1 MSEQVY
7 CVLDYETYSES
18 NLKDVGA
25 YEYSM
30 HPSTEIIC
38 AAWRIGTR
46 EQLRTAKTESSNFK
60 DPYSIARLMNVLV
73 DPGHKLIAHNAFFEQ
88 VITRNVLT
96 RHIEGRSEIKP
107 RLANILPERW
117 L

>member
-7 CVLDYETYSES
+7 CVLDYETYSEA

-46 EQLRTAKTESSNFK
+46 EQLKTAKTYSWHPKETGPLHLLLEAFLDK
-60 DPYSIARLMNVLV
+60 DVMLV
-73 DPGHKLIAHNAFFEQ
+73 AHNAFFEQ
-88 VITRNVLT
+88 SITLNCLFPKYSK
-96 RHIEGRSEIKP
+96 IG
-107 RLANILPERW
+107 
-117 L
+117 